1 MLRRMHIFL
10 IGEAGRHRAVLDNEL
25 AGRHAVIALPP
36 EAAHSAVHDAAIGA
50 QDVVISL
57 RFSRRD
63 APAPAFRLLHVPG
76 AGLDGIDFATL
87 PDECAV
93 CNVYEHESPIAE
105 YVFAAMLERETRF
118 AAMSRSFTSENWSD
132 QYRSRQPHGELSGKV
147 LALVGYGRIGQAIA
161 RRAKAFDMQ
170 VLAVAPNAVD
180 AHGQV
185 DQMLRPAQLLDALT
199 QADYVVLV
207 CPLSD
212 TTRGMIAAP
221 HLAQMKQDAV
231 LINVSRAEIVNEHD
245 LYQALSAQRIG
256 GAVLDVWYQY
266 PKGADDTVLPSAFP
280 FADLPNVWCTPH
292 SSAWTRLL
300 PQRRYRAMARNIVQ
314 LALDQPL
321 VNVVRAPVVRMRST
335 QV

>member
-1 MLRRMHIFL
+1 MLRPMNIFL
-10 IGEAGRHRAVLDNEL
+10 IGEAAQHRAVLDSEL
-25 AGRHAVIALPP
+25 AGRHEVIALPR
-36 EAAHSAVHDAAIGA
+36 EAAHSAVHDAAIRP

-76 AGLDGIDFATL
+76 AGLDGIDFDTL
-87 PDECAV
+87 PDECTV
-93 CNVYEHESPIAE
+93 CNVYEHEGPIAE
-105 YVFAAMLERETRF
+105 YVCAAMLERETGF
-118 AAMSRSFTSENWSD
+118 AAMSRSFTPEDWSD
-132 QYRSRQPHGELSGKV
+132 QYRSRQPHGELAGKG
-147 LALVGYGRIGQAIA
+147 LALIGYGRIGQAIA

-170 VLAVAPNAVD
+170 VLAVAPNAAD

-185 DQMLRPAQLLDALT
+185 DQMLRPAQLLQALN
-199 QADYVVLV
+199 QADYVVVV
-207 CPLSD
+207 CPLND

-221 HLAQMKQDAV
+221 ELAQMKQDAV
-231 LINVSRAEIVNEHD
+231 LINVSRAEIVDEHD

-266 PKGADDTVLPSAFP
+266 PKGADDTVPPSAFA
-280 FADLPNVWCTPH
+280 FADLRNVWCTAH

-300 PQRRYRAMARNIVQ
+300 PQRRYRLMARNILQ
-314 LALDQPL
+314 LALNQPP
-321 VNVVRAPVVRMRST
+321 VNVVRAPAIRTRST